1 MRRWFFNVHLVIKL
15 PSGVYIENLIDDLRA
30 FSWEAYETLIF
41 YSKILKD
48 SNNKSNILKNDNFDD
63 PVTLADLK
71 VNEVIIERINEKYK
85 DINWEILSEENVKIS
100 SECCINN
107 SDWIWVLDPLDGTKD
122 FIQGTGNY
130 AMHLA
135 LNYKNKPY
143 IGIVLIPDKDELW
156 ITDGEKVWGEKKDG
170 SKIKPNLST
179 NKSLK
184 DMSLVTSKNHRNE
197 TLKNLIQKID
207 FNKVITMG
215 SIGCKIASIIRGDSD
230 IYISLSL
237 IGKSSP
243 KDWDFAAPEAI
254 LKAAGGV
261 ITNLDNQELI
271 YGNSNFEQGG
281 IIIASNNINTHE
293 AICTEI
299 KEIIKK
305 YDIYPLKFN

>member
-1 MRRWFFNVHLVIKL
+1 MIKL

-30 FSWEAYETLIF
+30 FSWEAYETLTY

-48 SNNKSNILKNDNFDD
+48 SNNKSNILKNDNLDD

-71 VNEVIIERINEKYK
+71 VNEVIIKRINENYK
-85 DINWEILSEENVKIS
+85 DINWGILSEENVKIS
-100 SECCINN
+100 SESYDNN
-107 SDWIWVLDPLDGTKD
+107 FDWMWVLDPLDGTKD

-143 IGIVLIPDKDELW
+143 IGIVLIPVKDELW
-156 ITDGEKVWGEKKDG
+156 ITNGKKVWGEKKDG
-170 SKIKPNLST
+170 SKIKPNLSLP
-179 NKSLK
+179 KSLK
-184 DMSLVTSKNHRNE
+184 DMSLVTSKNHRNQK
-197 TLKNLIQKID
+197 LKNLIRKID
-207 FNKVITMG
+207 FNKVIIMG

-237 IGKSSP
+237 PGDSSP

-254 LKAAGGV
+254 LKAAGGM

-281 IIIASNNINTHE
+281 IIVASNNINTHE
-293 AICTEI
+293 DICAEI

-305 YDIYPLKFN
+305 YGIYPLRLN